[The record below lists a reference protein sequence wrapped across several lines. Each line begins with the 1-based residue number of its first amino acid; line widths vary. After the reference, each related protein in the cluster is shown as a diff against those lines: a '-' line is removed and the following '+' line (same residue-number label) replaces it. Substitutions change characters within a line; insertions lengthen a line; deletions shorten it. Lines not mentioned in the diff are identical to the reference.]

1 VVEAGPGLLAAPA
14 AKPALAPRAKNKP
27 VVPAGKSAPPVV
39 AAVLAPPQGLVQLAV
54 SPWGRVEVDG
64 KPTGITPPLSSLSLP
79 LGTHQITLR
88 NDDFPAHTATVT
100 VTEDKAVVV
109 RHRFGS

>member
-1 VVEAGPGLLAAPA
+1 VAAAPV
-14 AKPALAPRAKNKP
+14 AKPAPAPRARER
-27 VVPAGKSAPPVV
+27 PVV
-39 AAVLAPPQGLVQLAV
+39 AARESVPVAAAPVAAPPQGLVQLAV
-54 SPWGRVEVDG
+54 SPWGRVEVNG
-64 KPTGITPPLSSLSLP
+64 KPAGITPPLSSLSLP